1 MIKLKIKV
9 HGHLYWYAG
18 KKWEFEIDAEPKP
31 IENILEEIG
40 IPLGEV
46 SFVAKDNKKVEFE
59 YLPMDGDTLD
69 VYPVVGGG

>member
-18 KKWEFEIDAEPKP
+18 KKWELELEVKPEP
-31 IENILEEIG
+31 IEKILEEIG

-46 SFVAKDNKKVEFE
+46 SFVAKDSKKVELE

>member
-18 KKWEFEIDAEPKP
+18 KKCELELDVEPEP
-31 IENILEEIG
+31 IEKILEEIG
-40 IPLGEV
+40 IPIGEV
-46 SFVAKDNKKVEFE
+46 SFVAKDSKKVEFE